1 MAEVT
6 QGEQE
11 HADVPAALP
20 FPFTI
25 NVRNSDLGLDD
36 SGKISRLDDVRGVMT
51 LHKQIPVGTVMF
63 TSIDMRTLNT
73 TARGLMRVIAQEG
86 SEDGLAFE
94 TLAEFVELNDD
105 ARKKIEKLLGR
116 EKPGAAAF
124 AIPAASAA
132 PPARNFATDQLGVQP
147 VYQRG
152 GPARADYQVATPER
166 TYFEPAP
173 LRTNARAST
182 STKFWNSLGVTA
194 YVIAALIIIAF
205 FPAGRA
211 FELMIWDKVTWSLGR
226 MWYWANHIGQVK
238 LYNNT

>member
-1 MAEVT
+1 MAETTHGDET
-6 QGEQE
+6 QT
-11 HADVPAALP
+11 DLPAALP

-36 SGKISRLDDVRGVMT
+36 SGKISRLDDVRAVMT
-51 LHKQIPVGTVMF
+51 LHKQVPVGTVMF
-63 TSIDMRTLNT
+63 TSIDIRTLNT
-73 TARGLMRVIAQEG
+73 TARSLMRVTAQRA
-86 SEDGLAFE
+86 SDDGLAFE
-94 TLAEFVELNDD
+94 TLTEFVELGDD

-116 EKPGAAAF
+116 ES
-124 AIPAASAA
+124 PAASGLGFSSAGSA
-132 PPARNFATDQLGVQP
+132 PARNFATDQLGVQP

-152 GPARADYQVATPER
+152 GPARADYQVATSEH

-173 LRTNARAST
+173 LRTQARASN

-194 YVIAALIIIAF
+194 YVIVALIVIAL

-211 FELMIWDKVTWSLGR
+211 FELLIWNKVSWSLGR
-226 MWYWANHIGQVK
+226 IWYWANHIGQVK